1 LGLALGL
8 ALDLGLGLGL
18 GPGLAGCALLPKIGI
33 GTAPTR
39 VEGRISAAAGLNP
52 SVSQR
57 PSPLV
62 LRVYE
67 LRSATAFNQADFM
80 ALYQG
85 DRAALAG
92 DLVAREEY
100 TLEPGSSRP
109 YDKQLDPATRYIGVV
124 GLYRDLEHATWRAG
138 AAVRPARTQ
147 QLTIRADA
155 LALSVHVQ

>member
-1 LGLALGL
+1 MSPAQPRLAVARVASGIALVLML
-8 ALDLGLGLGL
+8 A
-18 GPGLAGCALLPKIGI
+18 ACSMLPKIGI

-57 PSPLV
+57 PSPLI

-67 LRSATAFNQADFM
+67 LRSTTAFTQADFM

-85 DRAALAG
+85 DQAALGG

-100 TLEPGSSRP
+100 TLEPGSSQP
-109 YDKQLDPATRYIGVV
+109 YRKQL
-124 GLYRDLEHATWRAG
+124 G
-138 AAVRPARTQ
+138 AEILAE
-147 QLTIRADA
+147 A
-155 LALSVHVQ
+155 LK